1 MFCKKCGHQNEDT
14 ATNCSKCNSELVKV
28 STEAT
33 KISNYLVQSIL
44 VTLLCC
50 LPIGIPAIVFAA
62 QVNGKVQGG
71 DLSGAMA
78 SSKKAKMWCW
88 IAFGVGL
95 IFVILQIIITVIPVM
110 LEATA

>member
-1 MFCKKCGHQNEDT
+1 MFCKKCGHENEDT
-14 ATNCSKCNSELVKV
+14 AKNCSKCNAELISVSSEGTKV
-28 STEAT
+28 
-33 KISNYLVQSIL
+33 SNYLVQSIL

-62 QVNGKVQGG
+62 QVNSKVQGG
-71 DLSGAMA
+71 DLDGAMA

-95 IFVILQIIITVIPVM
+95 VFVILQIIITIIPLIVG
-110 LEATA
+110 ATA